1 MDSETVISV
10 TDLGSCCRRL
20 GWALGMATAMVAN
33 AAEVSVA
40 VAANFAAPMQAIA
53 QAFEQ
58 DTGHKAVLAFGS
70 SGSFYTQI
78 TNGAPFQVLLA
89 ADATTPEQLEK
100 AALAVP
106 GSRFTYATG
115 RLVLWSKQAAGV
127 DANGAVLRT
136 GSFRKLAVA
145 NPKLAPY
152 GAAAYETLQ
161 SLGLLQSLR
170 GRLVEGQNIGQAYQF
185 VASGNAELGLL
196 ALSQVYAEGRL
207 SQGSGWIVPA
217 HLHRPIT
224 QAAVLLKAGRDQPAA
239 LALLAYL
246 KGAKALSVMRAYG
259 YEP

>member
-1 MDSETVISV
+1 MNSEMTLSV
-10 TDLGSCCRRL
+10 THLGPCVRRL
-20 GWALGMATAMVAN
+20 GWALGMATAVVAN

-40 VAANFAAPMQAIA
+40 VASNFAAPMQAIA

-70 SGSFYTQI
+70 SGSFYAQI
-78 TNGAPFQVLLA
+78 MNGAPFQVLLA

-127 DANGAVLRT
+127 DANGAVLRA

-196 ALSQVYAEGRL
+196 ALSQVYVEGRL

-246 KGAKALSVMRAYG
+246 QGAKALNVMRAYG